1 MRKKETINIEDSIWM
16 LSLKIFGS
24 SLLGTAFCLLTQIF
38 AAFLYGEGLWGA
50 IVLQLFC
57 LVLYCPIV
65 YMAAWSLGA
74 RDRNYVLYGHMK
86 EDKLRGVKIGLIAII
101 PYFICALFLIL
112 AKAGVFPDFLVLFRF
127 IYCPFAVLLRVF
139 LPDYLSDVT
148 YWGILFSALTQL
160 VCPITTEIGYWLG
173 YHEISL
179 YQKLI
184 YQNRSVK
191 K

>member
-1 MRKKETINIEDSIWM
+1 MKKKETIYAENSIWV
-16 LSLKIFGS
+16 LSLKVFGS

-38 AAFLYGEGLWGA
+38 IAFLYGEGLWGA

-65 YMAAWSLGA
+65 YMTAWSLGA
-74 RDRNYVLYGHMK
+74 KDRNYVLYGHMK
-86 EDKLRGVKIGLIAII
+86 EDKLRGAKIGLVAII
-101 PYFICALFLIL
+101 PYIICALFLVL
-112 AKAGVFPDFLVLFRF
+112 AKARVFPDFLVLFRF
-127 IYCPFAVLLRVF
+127 IYSPFAVLLRVF

-148 YWGILFSALTQL
+148 YCGILFSALTQL
-160 VCPITTEIGYWLG
+160 VCPITTGIGYWLG

-184 YQNRSVK
+184 YQK